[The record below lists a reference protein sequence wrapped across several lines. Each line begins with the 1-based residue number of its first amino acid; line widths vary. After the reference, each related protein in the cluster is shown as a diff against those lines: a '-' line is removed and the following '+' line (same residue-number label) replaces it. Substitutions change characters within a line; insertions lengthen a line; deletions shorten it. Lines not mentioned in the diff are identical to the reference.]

1 MDDAREQIGTAISTT
16 LKEIKPISISIKWN
30 LPLTYI
36 LLLSFFSPEA
46 PGGWRRPWGM
56 GMVSGQLSAEPHY
69 HLPYPAAGEADHGER
84 EEDLVIC
91 QMCRW
96 ASHEQTIGGFAEEE
110 HGEHPSSFTTKIEF
124 TGSQKKSTTEG
135 ECFNSYNQRLQGEY

>member
-1 MDDAREQIGTAISTT
+1 
-16 LKEIKPISISIKWN
+16 
-30 LPLTYI
+30 
-36 LLLSFFSPEA
+36 
-46 PGGWRRPWGM
+46 M

-124 TGSQKKSTTEG
+124 TAKCKSDGGGSLVPYVMDVWSTGIGSQKKSTTEG